1 MHKVELLAP
10 AGNAAAL
17 RAAVRAGADAVY
29 VGLESFNAR
38 RGADNFTVGD
48 LKEAASYA
56 HLRGVRVY
64 VALNT
69 AVLPGEADEALECAR
84 QAYRAGADAF
94 IVQDVGV
101 AGELARALP
110 EARLHVSTQ
119 MNVHNAAGVRAAAR
133 LGARRVT
140 LARELSLP
148 EVAALVRA
156 AEEEGLEVETFAH
169 GALCVCYSG
178 QCFMSSLIGGRSA
191 NRGLCAQAC
200 RLPYELRNRALHK
213 ALPSPGDHL
222 LSPQDLCAID
232 LVPALVEAGV
242 ASLKIEGR
250 MKSPEYVQAVTA
262 AYRAVL
268 DRTLAAKDEGA
279 RASVHA
285 TAEERRSLEEAFSR
299 GFTTAYLEGA
309 RGNDVMSYQRP
320 NNRGAFVGRVA
331 DVRKGEALI
340 AHERRLVEG
349 DVLEFWTG
357 KGHVAQTLGA
367 PERDGSGHTRVPL
380 DARAA
385 RSVRAGD
392 RVFRVRSAE
401 AAYVDDAL
409 APRIPVEGTVAV
421 RLGEPVR
428 VTFAPAAPA
437 SVKGVEARIAARLE
451 ERLAGVRVEGAAEG
465 CVVEAARTKAVD
477 AADVRAHIDRLGSTP
492 YRIVSLSVDVD
503 EGVGIGFSQLHQ
515 VRAQALEN
523 LTCRLLASDGDRV
536 LPRVSARPP
545 RPPARPRGCRIAAL
559 ATNPVCARAAK
570 RSGADLVFVPALNYR
585 RGEAVIAGQHSETAE
600 QAGYPKQCLIALP
613 VVEHDPAPPARE
625 AVVGFDPWRSVGADR
640 PVFVDSLGALQ
651 QAAERGLPF
660 DVGPHVPVTNRL
672 SLEQMADFGATR
684 VWLSPELTLAQIKEL
699 AHEAPVELGLFVIG
713 AQELMVTEHCLL
725 MSQGPCDE
733 RCDACARRKS
743 PHYLRDRKDFEF
755 PVITD
760 ALGRSHLYNSVALD
774 VASALPE
781 LLAAGV
787 SSFLVD
793 TTLMNGEEAAQAVGR
808 AKRALAVAQNDGNA
822 VGKMPGTTTGHLFRG
837 VQ

>member
-48 LKEAASYA
+48 LKEATAYA

-156 AEEEGLEVETFAH
+156 AEKEGLEVETFAH

-222 LSPQDLCAID
+222 LSLQDLCAID

-268 DRTLAAKDEGA
+268 DRTLAAKDEGG

-357 KGHVAQTLGA
+357 KGHVAQTLGT
-367 PERDGSGHTRVPL
+367 PERDGSGRTRVPL

-401 AAYVDDAL
+401 AAYVDDA
-409 APRIPVEGTVAV
+409 AG
-421 RLGEPVR
+421 
-428 VTFAPAAPA
+428 AARP
-437 SVKGVEARIAARLE
+437 GGGDGRGEARRAGAR
-451 ERLAGVRVEGAAEG
+451 
-465 CVVEAARTKAVD
+465 
-477 AADVRAHIDRLGSTP
+477 DVRAGRARRPWRAWRPASRRVWKSAWRAFAWKAPPRGAWSRRRARRPSTP
-492 YRIVSLSVDVD
+492 P
-503 EGVGIGFSQLHQ
+503 
-515 VRAQALEN
+515 
-523 LTCRLLASDGDRV
+523 TCAPISTV
-536 LPRVSARPP
+536 WAPP
-545 RPPARPRGCRIAAL
+545 RTASSRSPWTWTRAWASGSRSSIRCAHRP
-559 ATNPVCARAAK
+559 
-570 RSGADLVFVPALNYR
+570 S
-585 RGEAVIAGQHSETAE
+585 
-600 QAGYPKQCLIALP
+600 
-613 VVEHDPAPPARE
+613 
-625 AVVGFDPWRSVGADR
+625 
-640 PVFVDSLGALQ
+640 
-651 QAAERGLPF
+651 
-660 DVGPHVPVTNRL
+660 
-672 SLEQMADFGATR
+672 
-684 VWLSPELTLAQIKEL
+684 
-699 AHEAPVELGLFVIG
+699 
-713 AQELMVTEHCLL
+713 
-725 MSQGPCDE
+725 
-733 RCDACARRKS
+733 
-743 PHYLRDRKDFEF
+743 
-755 PVITD
+755 
-760 ALGRSHLYNSVALD
+760 
-774 VASALPE
+774 
-781 LLAAGV
+781 
-787 SSFLVD
+787 
-793 TTLMNGEEAAQAVGR
+793 TT
-808 AKRALAVAQNDGNA
+808 
-822 VGKMPGTTTGHLFRG
+822 
-837 VQ
+837 

>member
-1 MHKVELLAP
+1 
-10 AGNAAAL
+10 
-17 RAAVRAGADAVY
+17 
-29 VGLESFNAR
+29 
-38 RGADNFTVGD
+38 
-48 LKEAASYA
+48 
-56 HLRGVRVY
+56 
-64 VALNT
+64 
-69 AVLPGEADEALECAR
+69 
-84 QAYRAGADAF
+84 
-94 IVQDVGV
+94 
-101 AGELARALP
+101 
-110 EARLHVSTQ
+110 
-119 MNVHNAAGVRAAAR
+119 
-133 LGARRVT
+133 
-140 LARELSLP
+140 
-148 EVAALVRA
+148 
-156 AEEEGLEVETFAH
+156 
-169 GALCVCYSG
+169 
-178 QCFMSSLIGGRSA
+178 
-191 NRGLCAQAC
+191 
-200 RLPYELRNRALHK
+200 
-213 ALPSPGDHL
+213 
-222 LSPQDLCAID
+222 
-232 LVPALVEAGV
+232 
-242 ASLKIEGR
+242 

-503 EGVGIGFSQLHQ
+503 EGVGIGFW
-515 VRAQALEN
+515 RAPSGARTGPRKPDLPPA
-523 LTCRLLASDGDRV
+523 RLRRG
-536 LPRVSARPP
+536 PRASARERPSATP
-545 RPPARPRGCRIAAL
+545 ARPPARLPHRRPGDEPGVRPRG
-559 ATNPVCARAAK
+559 
-570 RSGADLVFVPALNYR
+570 
-585 RGEAVIAGQHSETAE
+585 Q
-600 QAGYPKQCLIALP
+600 
-613 VVEHDPAPPARE
+613 
-625 AVVGFDPWRSVGADR
+625 
-640 PVFVDSLGALQ
+640 
-651 QAAERGLPF
+651 
-660 DVGPHVPVTNRL
+660 
-672 SLEQMADFGATR
+672 
-684 VWLSPELTLAQIKEL
+684 
-699 AHEAPVELGLFVIG
+699 
-713 AQELMVTEHCLL
+713 
-725 MSQGPCDE
+725 
-733 RCDACARRKS
+733 
-743 PHYLRDRKDFEF
+743 
-755 PVITD
+755 
-760 ALGRSHLYNSVALD
+760 ALGRRPRLRAGPQ
-774 VASALPE
+774 LPARRGRHRRPTFGNGRTGR
-781 LLAAGV
+781 LSQAVPHRAAGGGARPRASRPGSRRGLRSLALGRRRPAGV
-787 SSFLVD
+787 RGQPGRPAAGGRTRPSLRRGTARPGHEPAFARADGRLRRHARVAFAGTDLGADQRAGARGAGGAGAVRHRRAGSSWSPS
-793 TTLMNGEEAAQAVGR
+793 TACS
-808 AKRALAVAQNDGNA
+808 
-822 VGKMPGTTTGHLFRG
+822 
-837 VQ
+837 